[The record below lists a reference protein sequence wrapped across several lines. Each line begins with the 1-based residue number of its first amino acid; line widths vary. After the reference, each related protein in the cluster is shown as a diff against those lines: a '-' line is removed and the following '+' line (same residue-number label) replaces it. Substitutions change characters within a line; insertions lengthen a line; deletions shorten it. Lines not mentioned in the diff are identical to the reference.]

1 MLQPNMSGEKFH
13 SCCRYD
19 RKILQSKMILLE
31 LTVLDYISWL
41 SLCDQDKNNKP

>member
-19 RKILQSKMILLE
+19 RKILQRKIRLLE
-31 LTVLDYISWL
+31 LTVIDYISCL